1 MEHLREMSYLLDTHV
16 WLWSL
21 STPAKLHR
29 RVQQLMAKPQ
39 TELFLSPISI
49 WEANHLNQRKRLNF
63 NGDFNEWLTES
74 LSNSSVQSVPINFDV
89 AIQASR
95 IHLPQPDFGDTFLA
109 ATAIVFDLT
118 LITADEQLLNAKWLK
133 SLPAS

>member
-1 MEHLREMSYLLDTHV
+1 MSYLLDTHV

-21 STPAKLHR
+21 RTQEKLNR
-29 RVQQLMAKPQ
+29 RVQQLMSKPQ
-39 TELFLSPISI
+39 TELYLSPISI
-49 WEANHLNQRKRLNF
+49 WEANHLNQRKRLNLTSDS
-63 NGDFNEWLTES
+63 NQWLTES
-74 LSNSSVQSVPINFDV
+74 LSNSPVQSVPINFDV

-118 LITADEQLLNAKWLK
+118 LITADEQLLNSKWLK
-133 SLPAS
+133 TLPAS

>member
-1 MEHLREMSYLLDTHV
+1 MEYIQEMSYLLDTHV

-21 STPAKLHR
+21 RTPEKLNR
-29 RVQQLMAKPQ
+29 RVQQLMSKPQ
-39 TELFLSPISI
+39 TELYLSPISI
-49 WEANHLNQRKRLNF
+49 WEANHLNQRKRLNLTS
-63 NGDFNEWLTES
+63 DFNQWLTES
-74 LSNSSVQSVPINFDV
+74 LSNSPVQSVPINFDV

-118 LITADEQLLNAKWLK
+118 LITADEQLLNSKWLK
-133 SLPAS
+133 TLPAN